1 MEEIDLVFKQSPS
14 LHHSDPPRLKVVL
27 KETEPRVNIPKLLI
41 SGLSAIT
48 LPSYIFLTL
57 YVLRTPLS
65 KADGSYL
72 WKSVLLA
79 LLLLMGYHLHVAS
92 KTIAGM
98 VARDCDKKER
108 EERWIH
114 AVKFYRSGN
123 EEEGVDEWE
132 IYDADSDYTARD
144 DDETEA

>member
-1 MEEIDLVFKQSPS
+1 
-14 LHHSDPPRLKVVL
+14 
-27 KETEPRVNIPKLLI
+27 
-41 SGLSAIT
+41 
-48 LPSYIFLTL
+48 
-57 YVLRTPLS
+57 
-65 KADGSYL
+65 
-72 WKSVLLA
+72 VLLA